1 MEIAV
6 YCSAS
11 ETIRSLFLEDA
22 AELGTA
28 IAKQGHDL
36 IFGGGNIGSMGR
48 LGRAVHESQGRGVS
62 VIPKFFDD
70 QGLTLAESDEIILTD
85 DMQKRRKIMWER
97 CSGALVLPGGLG
109 TLEEAVE
116 FLVLNQL
123 SLIDRPLVF
132 ANVDGYWNPFFEM
145 IEHMLT
151 EKMLTDE
158 HSRIFDQAN
167 SGVGALNRLE
177 SLIKK
182 DMSPR

>member
-11 ETIRSLFLEDA
+11 DTIRSLFLEDA

-48 LGRAVHESQGRGVS
+48 QGRVVS
-62 VIPKFFDD
+62 VIPKVFDD

-85 DMQKRRKIMWER
+85 DMQERRKIMWER
-97 CSGALVLPGGLG
+97 SKGALVLPGGLG

-132 ANVDGYWNPFFEM
+132 ANIDGYWDPFFEM

-151 EKMLTDE
+151 ENMLTDE
-158 HSRIFDQAN
+158 HSKIFDQAD

-177 SLIKK
+177 SLISK
-182 DMSPR
+182 DMNP

>member
-11 ETIRSLFLEDA
+11 EDIRSLFLEDA

-28 IAKQGHDL
+28 IAERGHTL

-48 LGRAVHESQGRGVS
+48 LGTAVHKGKGRVVS

-70 QGLTLAESDEIILTD
+70 QGLTLAESDEVILTN
-85 DMQKRRKIMWER
+85 DMQERRKIMWER
-97 CSGALVLPGGLG
+97 CAGAIVLPGGLG
-109 TLEEAVE
+109 TLEETVE

-132 ANVDGYWNPFFEM
+132 ANVDRYWQPFFELIDHM
-145 IEHMLT
+145 FEERMLT
-151 EKMLTDE
+151 EE
-158 HSRIFDQAN
+158 HARIFDQSE
-167 SGVGALNRLE
+167 SGITALKKLE
-177 SLIKK
+177 SMI
-182 DMSPR
+182 DTGGGQ